1 MGACERG
8 NNRVGCKV
16 FLGINALAY
25 LAEASVMKK
34 ISYMRLTKVVN
45 DIKLF
50 LFVTDDEDK

>member
-16 FLGINALAY
+16 SLEINALAY
-25 LAEASVMKK
+25 LSAASVMKK
-34 ISYMRLTKVVN
+34 KSFMTLTPVVN

-50 LFVTDDEDK
+50 FFVTDDEDK